1 MKKLL
6 FILGLMSSV
15 LVAFGQS
22 KEVKT
27 MLSGIEGQWKLDEI
41 GNITYQRIVEVADMK
56 KEEIYS
62 RALSYFVNNYASGKS
77 VIQTQDKDGGL
88 IVVKGIYSSAY
99 SGPVLFSMF
108 SCSTWHIIRVDVK
121 DGKARITLSL
131 TEYDQ
136 KIGGGNSPTSYSTIN
151 INSVY
156 PIIDKGAF
164 KNSYGKTFYASHKRA
179 LATLEVI
186 EKSIKE
192 GNISKEIG
200 KNDW

>member
-1 MKKLL
+1 MKRLL
-6 FILGLMSSV
+6 FILV
-15 LVAFGQS
+15 LIFSALFAFGQS
-22 KEVKT
+22 KDVKS
-27 MLSGIEGQWKLDEI
+27 MLSEIEGQWKLDEN

-56 KEEIYS
+56 KDEIYN
-62 RALSYFVNNYASGKS
+62 RVMSYFVYNYASGKS
-77 VIQTQDKDGGL
+77 VIQTQDKDAGL
-88 IVVKGIYSSAY
+88 IVVKGIYFKAY

-108 SCSTWHIIRVDVK
+108 TCSTWHVIRIDVK

-136 KIGGGNSPTSYSTIN
+136 KIGGGNTPASYSTIN
-151 INSVY
+151 ISSVY
-156 PIIDKGAF
+156 PILDRSVY

-179 LATLEVI
+179 LATLDII

-200 KNDW
+200 ENNW